1 MSNEEEKK
9 SVATSDL
16 KEEDRAGDA
25 NKQCRDVEKEQP
37 ASQRLDKN
45 DQAAR
50 DESKEVHFENI
61 LAKELADEED
71 KKENNG
77 GNSSINLTTLQKQE
91 ASKTPN
97 GGLPDRFAKGG
108 RYSLQRSDSV
118 GLLNVKSKADLTNER
133 ELKVALYCHISN
145 PLKRWKVGRYLP
157 WSMILQITKT
167 VVVLIHVSICKNNLL
182 LRLLNTIHVSL
193 LLSFSSFT
201 KCHFFLF
208 YLSSSNYMYN

>member
-9 SVATSDL
+9 SVAMSDL
-16 KEEDRAGDA
+16 REEDRVGSA
-25 NKQCRDVEKEQP
+25 NEQCRYVEKEQL

-71 KKENNG
+71 KEKNNG
-77 GNSSINLTTLQKQE
+77 GNPSINLTTLQKQE
-91 ASKTPN
+91 TSKTR
-97 GGLPDRFAKGG
+97 LVPDRFAKGG

-167 VVVLIHVSICKNNLL
+167 VVVLIHVSICKNNCLHLL
-182 LRLLNTIHVSL
+182 LLNMYVSL
-193 LLSFSSFT
+193 LLSSFT

>member
-16 KEEDRAGDA
+16 PEEDRAGDA
-25 NKQCRDVEKEQP
+25 HNQEEQP
-37 ASQRLDKN
+37 ASQRLNKS

-50 DESKEVHFENI
+50 DEPKEVHFENP
-61 LAKELADEED
+61 LAKELAEEED
-71 KKENNG
+71 KEKNNG
-77 GNSSINLTTLQKQE
+77 GNPGINLTTLQKQE

-157 WSMILQITKT
+157 WSMILQVIKT
-167 VVVLIHVSICKNNLL
+167 VVVLIHVSI
-182 LRLLNTIHVSL
+182 RTIIFFSFTSYSSTPCFII
-193 LLSFSSFT
+193 LSFFSFT
-201 KCHFFLF
+201 K
-208 YLSSSNYMYN
+208 